1 MIIVLYY
8 NVLYIY
14 VTKNKST
21 RPPFSAGCQGKCD
34 HLWKSHQLREGLAV
48 CFWSLELH
56 GAKLPEEESHLFHG
70 SLGNWWKLDV
80 WDSKIEGLE
89 IVESLSS
96 GFFFPGLVPMLRLDQ
111 GSSHLEATTVP
122 SVPVSR
128 RRYGDQRLKLGEV
141 AGTLGHPPYPLVN
154 SHNYGTSAFLIGK
167 SM

>member
-1 MIIVLYY
+1 MGISLNIQYSIYFRMIIVLYY

-14 VTKNKST
+14 VYVTKNKST
-21 RPPFSAGCQGKCD
+21 CPPFSAGCQGECD

-89 IVESLSS
+89 IVESSRAPVTSRLQQCRQCLWVVGDMETSGWSS
-96 GFFFPGLVPMLRLDQ
+96 VKWQVHLVIP
-111 GSSHLEATTVP
+111 P
-122 SVPVSR
+122 
-128 RRYGDQRLKLGEV
+128 
-141 AGTLGHPPYPLVN
+141 TLW
-154 SHNYGTSAFLIGK
+154 
-167 SM
+167 

>member
-96 GFFFPGLVPMLRLDQ
+96 GFFFLAWCRCWDLTRAPVTSRLQQCHQCLWVVGDMETSGWSSVKWQVHLVIP
-111 GSSHLEATTVP
+111 P
-122 SVPVSR
+122 
-128 RRYGDQRLKLGEV
+128 
-141 AGTLGHPPYPLVN
+141 TLW
-154 SHNYGTSAFLIGK
+154 
-167 SM
+167 